1 MRLMAAGQ
9 YGKGNNM
16 DKKIKIGNRYVGDG
30 EELYLIAEIGIN
42 HNGDLQVAKR
52 LIDATWATGWD
63 CAKFQKRTPDIC
75 VPEQQKNVM
84 RQTPW
89 GEMTYLE
96 YKRRIEFEKRE
107 YDYIDQYCKEKP
119 LDWTA
124 SAWDIPSLEFLLN
137 YDIPF
142 IKIPSAK
149 LTELELVEATA
160 KSGKPIFI
168 STGMSTLEEIDG
180 TVEVLEKYASGYVLF
195 HTNSTYPAK
204 LDELNLQ
211 MIITLKERYDC
222 IVGYSGH
229 EYELAPAMIA
239 PVFGASVIER
249 HITLDHRM
257 WGTDQAA
264 SLEVLGMDALEKR
277 IRSIKFIAGD
287 GVKTISDGERK
298 VRDKLRGK

>member
-1 MRLMAAGQ
+1 MT
-9 YGKGNNM
+9 N
-16 DKKIKIGNRYVGDG
+16 KKIKIGNKYIGDG
-30 EELYLIAEIGIN
+30 EPLYLIAEIGIN
-42 HNGDLQVAKR
+42 HNGDLQIAKR
-52 LIDATWATGWD
+52 LIDATWATGWN

-75 VPEQQKNVM
+75 VPEQQKNVI

-96 YKRRIEFEKRE
+96 YKKRIEFEQKE
-107 YDYIDQYCKEKP
+107 YDYIDRYCREKP

-124 SAWDIPSLEFLLN
+124 SVWDIPSLEFLLR
-137 YDIPF
+137 YDVPF

-149 LTELELVEATA
+149 ITEHELITMAAE
-160 KSGKPIFI
+160 SGRTLFV
-168 STGMSTLEEIDG
+168 STGMSTLEEVDN
-180 TVEVLEKYASGYVLF
+180 VVNLLEKHTKGNYVLF

-211 MIITLKERYDC
+211 MITTLKERYHC

-249 HITLDHRM
+249 HVTLDHTM

-264 SLEVLGMDALEKR
+264 SLEVRGMDALEKR

-287 GVKTISDGERK
+287 GIKTIYEGEKKIRE
-298 VRDKLRGK
+298 KLRG